1 MDTSDN
7 SAGDPVRDPG
17 VLLDVRDLRI
27 HFRSEEGL
35 VRAVDGVSFQ
45 LRPGETLG
53 LVGESGCGKTVS
65 SLAIL
70 KLLEVPPA
78 EYRGGE
84 IVFEG
89 RDLLKTSEKEMRRLR
104 GKVISMIFQEPMTS
118 LNPILSIG
126 SQVAE
131 VLTGHQ
137 KMKATKARER
147 TIELLGMVFQE
158 PLTSLN
164 PVLTIG
170 EQIAEPLR
178 IHTASGAAEI
188 RAATVRLLQ
197 DVGIDRPAERLNDY
211 PHQLSG
217 GQRQRVMIAMA
228 LACGPDL
235 LIADEPTTALDV
247 TIQAQILKLLTQ
259 LQAARDMAVLY
270 ITHDLGVVSQIADRV
285 YVMYAGLIVEHGP
298 VAAILREPRHPYTQ
312 ALLASLPH
320 RRKRGTRLH
329 SIPGAVP
336 HPAHKPPGCPFHPR
350 CARAVA
356 VCRIEFPDLCLFS
369 DSHAARCPVAAGRWS

>member
-1 MDTSDN
+1 MTA
-7 SAGDPVRDPG
+7 AGPM
-17 VLLDVRDLRI
+17 VLSVENLSV
-27 HFRSEEGL
+27 HFHGEEEIA
-35 VRAVDGVSFQ
+35 RAVDGVDFEV
-45 LRPGETLG
+45 RRRENVC

-65 SLAIL
+65 ALAVLGLVPSPPGRVTGGRIAFNAEN
-70 KLLEVPPA
+70 LLAYDDAQMES
-78 EYRGGE
+78 
-84 IVFEG
+84 I
-89 RDLLKTSEKEMRRLR
+89 R
-104 GKVISMIFQEPMTS
+104 GKRI
-118 LNPILSIG
+118 
-126 SQVAE
+126 
-131 VLTGHQ
+131 
-137 KMKATKARER
+137 
-147 TIELLGMVFQE
+147 GMVFQE

-170 EQIAEPLR
+170 EQVAEPLQV
-178 IHTASGAAEI
+178 HTDLGAPEI
-188 RAATVRLLQ
+188 RDACVQLLQ

-228 LACGPDL
+228 LACGPEL

-247 TIQAQILKLLTQ
+247 TIQAQILTLLTR
-259 LQAARDMAVLY
+259 LQTARGMAVLY

-298 VAAILREPRHPYTQ
+298 VVTILREPRHPYTQ

-320 RRKRGTRLH
+320 RRKRGARLY

-350 CARAVA
+350 CERAIAR
-356 VCRIEFPDLCLFS
+356 CRTEHPLLCAFA
-369 DSHAARCPVAAGRWS
+369 DGHAARCPVAAGLWR